1 VVAASATVALT
12 GLADTERIVLKGAG
26 GRQTKRLEVS
36 MKLRI
41 AMSAL
46 GAVVVAVILTPS
58 ALGEANPVVHSATGA
73 GHQDDVDTATGEVFN
88 RTFSFSAV
96 QHADG
101 TATGNAQI
109 ASRKFQ
115 LDGRE
120 LVIHM
125 RIDCLHVLP
134 DGKTAQLSGVV
145 TRTSFPFPEAPV
157 GEVHR
162 FTVQDNGEPGAG
174 VDKFSGV
181 PPNPLARD
189 CDDADFGQ
197 PEPGR
202 VAPTRTVNRGNIQV
216 R

>member
-1 VVAASATVALT
+1 MKKVLTITTLAAL
-12 GLADTERIVLKGAG
+12 
-26 GRQTKRLEVS
+26 
-36 MKLRI
+36 
-41 AMSAL
+41 
-46 GAVVVAVILTPS
+46 VVVAILVPAAPGAQNLVI
-58 ALGEANPVVHSATGA
+58 HSATGA
-73 GHQDDVDTATGEVFN
+73 GHQDDVDVATGEVFN

-96 QHADG
+96 QYADG
-101 TATGNAQI
+101 TAEGNAQI

-125 RIDCLHVLP
+125 SIDCLHVLP
-134 DGKTAQLSGVV
+134 DGKTAQLSGVI

-162 FTVQDNGEPGAG
+162 FTVQDNGEPGVG

>member
-1 VVAASATVALT
+1 MKKYLATAALAAL
-12 GLADTERIVLKGAG
+12 VL
-26 GRQTKRLEVS
+26 V
-36 MKLRI
+36 
-41 AMSAL
+41 
-46 GAVVVAVILTPS
+46 AVVVPGAPG
-58 ALGEANPVVHSATGA
+58 AQNPVVHSATGA
-73 GHQDDVDTATGEVFN
+73 GHQDDVDVATGEVFN

-96 QHADG
+96 QYADG
-101 TATGNAQI
+101 TANGNAQI

-115 LDGRE
+115 QDGRE
-120 LVIHM
+120 LVVHM
-125 RIDCLHVLP
+125 RIDCLHILD
-134 DGKTAQLSGVV
+134 DGKTAQLSGVI
-145 TRTSFPFPEAPV
+145 TRTSFPFEEAPV

-162 FTVQDNGEPGAG
+162 FTVQDNGEPGVG

-197 PEPGR
+197 PQPAR

>member
-1 VVAASATVALT
+1 MVRTRRVAAAAASVSVVAGFVVAAIVAP
-12 GLADTERIVLKGAG
+12 AAPGAG
-26 GRQTKRLEVS
+26 NT
-36 MKLRI
+36 
-41 AMSAL
+41 
-46 GAVVVAVILTPS
+46 
-58 ALGEANPVVHSATGA
+58 VVHWAVGA
-73 GHQDDVDTATGEVFN
+73 GHQDDVDVATGEVFN

-96 QHADG
+96 QYADG
-101 TATGNAQI
+101 TAEGNAQI
-109 ASRKFQ
+109 ASRKFT
-115 LDGRE
+115 LDGVE

-125 RIDCLHVLP
+125 RIDCLSVLP
-134 DGKTAQLSGVV
+134 DGNTARLSGVI
-145 TRTSFPFPEAPV
+145 TRTSFPFAEAPV
-157 GEVHR
+157 GEIHR

-181 PPNPLARD
+181 PPNPLARE

>member
-1 VVAASATVALT
+1 MVATRRVAAVAMSVVSGLGVAAILAPSAP
-12 GLADTERIVLKGAG
+12 GAG
-26 GRQTKRLEVS
+26 
-36 MKLRI
+36 
-41 AMSAL
+41 
-46 GAVVVAVILTPS
+46 
-58 ALGEANPVVHSATGA
+58 NPAGHWATGS
-73 GHQDDVDTATGEVFN
+73 GHQDDVDVATGEVFN

-96 QHADG
+96 QYADG
-101 TATGNAQI
+101 TTEGNAQI
-109 ASRKFQ
+109 ASRKFK
-115 LDGRE
+115 LDNLD

-145 TRTSFPFPEAPV
+145 TRTSYPDVEVPV

-174 VDKFSGV
+174 LDKFSGV
-181 PPNPLARD
+181 PPNPRARD

-197 PEPGR
+197 PEPAR

>member
-1 VVAASATVALT
+1 MKKYLATAALAAVVLV
-12 GLADTERIVLKGAG
+12 
-26 GRQTKRLEVS
+26 
-36 MKLRI
+36 
-41 AMSAL
+41 
-46 GAVVVAVILTPS
+46 AVVVPAAPG
-58 ALGEANPVVHSATGA
+58 AENPVIHSATGA
-73 GHQDDVDTATGEVFN
+73 GHQDDLDAATGEVFN

-96 QHADG
+96 QYADG
-101 TATGNAQI
+101 TAEGNAQI

-115 LDGRE
+115 QDGRE
-120 LVIHM
+120 LVVHM

-134 DGKTAQLSGVV
+134 DGKTAQLSGVI
-145 TRTSFPFPEAPV
+145 TRTSFPFAEAPV

-189 CDDADFGQ
+189 CDDPDFGQ
-197 PEPGR
+197 PQPAR

>member
-1 VVAASATVALT
+1 MKRYLATAALAAL
-12 GLADTERIVLKGAG
+12 VL
-26 GRQTKRLEVS
+26 V
-36 MKLRI
+36 
-41 AMSAL
+41 
-46 GAVVVAVILTPS
+46 AVVVPGAPG
-58 ALGEANPVVHSATGA
+58 AQNPVIHSATGS
-73 GHQDDVDTATGEVFN
+73 GHQDDVDVATGEVFN

-96 QHADG
+96 QYADG

-115 LDGRE
+115 RDNRS

-125 RIDCLHVLP
+125 RIDCLHVLD
-134 DGKTAQLSGVV
+134 DGKTARLSGVI
-145 TRTSFPFPEAPV
+145 TRTSFPFAEAPV
-157 GEVHR
+157 GVVHR

-181 PPNPLARD
+181 PPNPEGRD
-189 CDDADFGQ
+189 CDDPDFGQ
-197 PEPGR
+197 PDPAR

>member
-1 VVAASATVALT
+1 MKKCLTIAALAAL
-12 GLADTERIVLKGAG
+12 VL
-26 GRQTKRLEVS
+26 
-36 MKLRI
+36 
-41 AMSAL
+41 
-46 GAVVVAVILTPS
+46 VAVLVPS
-58 ALGEANPVVHSATGA
+58 APGAPNPVIHSATGS
-73 GHQDDVDTATGEVFN
+73 GHQDDIDAATGEVFN

-96 QHADG
+96 QYADG
-101 TATGNAQI
+101 TASGNAQI

-115 LDGRE
+115 LGNVD

-145 TRTSFPFPEAPV
+145 TRTSFPFPDAPV
-157 GEVHR
+157 GEIHR
-162 FTVQDNGEPGAG
+162 FSVQDNGEPGVG

-181 PPNPLARD
+181 PPNPLARE

>member
-1 VVAASATVALT
+1 MVLRRTYAAAVA
-12 GLADTERIVLKGAG
+12 GA
-26 GRQTKRLEVS
+26 
-36 MKLRI
+36 
-41 AMSAL
+41 
-46 GAVVVAVILTPS
+46 AVIGGSMIAAIVAPS
-58 ALGEANPVVHSATGA
+58 APGAENPVVSWATGA

-96 QHADG
+96 QYADG
-101 TATGNAQI
+101 TASGNAQI

-115 LDGRE
+115 QDGKE

-125 RIDCLHVLP
+125 DIDCLLVLD
-134 DGKTAQLSGVV
+134 DGKTARLSGVI
-145 TRTSFPFPEAPV
+145 TRTSFPFAEAPV

-189 CDDADFGQ
+189 CDDADFG
-197 PEPGR
+197 EPAPAR
-202 VAPTRTVNRGNIQV
+202 VAPTRTVNRGNIEV

>member
-1 VVAASATVALT
+1 MLRTRRAAAAAVTALVATAILASSAP
-12 GLADTERIVLKGAG
+12 GAG
-26 GRQTKRLEVS
+26 
-36 MKLRI
+36 
-41 AMSAL
+41 
-46 GAVVVAVILTPS
+46 
-58 ALGEANPVVHSATGA
+58 NPVVHSATGS
-73 GHQDDVDTATGEVFN
+73 GHQDDIDAATGAVFN

-115 LDGRE
+115 LDGVE

-125 RIDCLHVLP
+125 RIDCLSVLP
-134 DGKTAQLSGVV
+134 DGKTARLSGVV
-145 TRTSFPFPEAPV
+145 TRTSFPFPDAPV

-174 VDKFSGV
+174 SDKFSGV

-197 PEPGR
+197 PDPAR

>member
-1 VVAASATVALT
+1 MNKCLTIAAV
-12 GLADTERIVLKGAG
+12 
-26 GRQTKRLEVS
+26 
-36 MKLRI
+36 
-41 AMSAL
+41 SAL
-46 GAVVVAVILTPS
+46 VLAAALAPS
-58 ALGEANPVVHSATGA
+58 APSAPTPVIHSATGS
-73 GHQDDVDTATGEVFN
+73 GHQDDIDAATGEVFN

-96 QHADG
+96 QYADG
-101 TATGNAQI
+101 TASGNAQI

-115 LDGRE
+115 LGNVD

-145 TRTSFPFPEAPV
+145 TRTSFPFPDAPV
-157 GEVHR
+157 GEIHR
-162 FTVQDNGEPGAG
+162 FSVQDNGEPGAG

-181 PPNPLARD
+181 PPNPLARE

-216 R
+216 S

>member
-1 VVAASATVALT
+1 MVSERRVAAAVVPVLVVASVVVAAIVA
-12 GLADTERIVLKGAG
+12 
-26 GRQTKRLEVS
+26 
-36 MKLRI
+36 
-41 AMSAL
+41 
-46 GAVVVAVILTPS
+46 PS
-58 ALGEANPVVHSATGA
+58 APGAANPVVHSATGA
-73 GHQDDVDTATGEVFN
+73 GHQDDVDVATGAVFN

-96 QHADG
+96 QYADG
-101 TATGNAQI
+101 TAEGNAQV

-115 LDGRE
+115 QDGKE

-125 RIDCLHVLP
+125 SLDCLSVLP
-134 DGKTAQLSGVV
+134 DGKTARLSGVI
-145 TRTSFPFPEAPV
+145 TRTSFPFAEAPV

-181 PPNPLARD
+181 PPNPLARE

-197 PEPGR
+197 PEPAR

>member
-1 VVAASATVALT
+1 MKKFLT
-12 GLADTERIVLKGAG
+12 
-26 GRQTKRLEVS
+26 
-36 MKLRI
+36 
-41 AMSAL
+41 MSAF
-46 GAVVVAVILTPS
+46 GALALAAMLAPS
-58 ALGEANPVVHSATGA
+58 ALGDVNPVVHSATGA
-73 GHQDDVDTATGEVFN
+73 GHQDDVDAATGEVFN
-88 RTFSFSAV
+88 RTFSFSVV
-96 QHADG
+96 QYADG
-101 TATGNAQI
+101 TARGNAQI

-115 LDGRE
+115 LDNRD
-120 LVIHM
+120 LVIHV

-145 TRTSFPFPEAPV
+145 TRTSYPFAEAPV

-162 FTVQDNGEPGAG
+162 FSVQDNGEPGAE

-181 PPNPLARD
+181 PPNPLNRH

>member
-1 VVAASATVALT
+1 MKKLLT
-12 GLADTERIVLKGAG
+12 KSVF
-26 GRQTKRLEVS
+26 
-36 MKLRI
+36 
-41 AMSAL
+41 
-46 GAVVVAVILTPS
+46 GAVVLAAILAPS
-58 ALGEANPVVHSATGA
+58 ALGDANPIVHSATGS
-73 GHQDDVDTATGEVFN
+73 GHQDDIDAASGEVFN

-96 QHADG
+96 QYTDG
-101 TATGNAQI
+101 RTNGTAQI

-115 LDGRE
+115 LDNVD

-145 TRTSFPFPEAPV
+145 TRTSYPFPDAPV

-189 CDDADFGQ
+189 CDDADFG
-197 PEPGR
+197 EPAPAR
-202 VAPTRTVNRGNIQV
+202 VAPTRTVDRGNIQV

>member
-1 VVAASATVALT
+1 MKKCLTIAALAAL
-12 GLADTERIVLKGAG
+12 VL
-26 GRQTKRLEVS
+26 
-36 MKLRI
+36 
-41 AMSAL
+41 
-46 GAVVVAVILTPS
+46 VAVLVPS
-58 ALGEANPVVHSATGA
+58 APGAQNPVVHSATGS
-73 GHQDDVDTATGEVFN
+73 GHQDDVDVATGEVFN

-96 QHADG
+96 QYADG
-101 TATGNAQI
+101 TAEGNAQI

-115 LDGRE
+115 LDNVD

-125 RIDCLHVLP
+125 RIDCLHILP

-145 TRTSFPFPEAPV
+145 TRTSFPFPDAPV
-157 GEVHR
+157 GEIHR
-162 FTVQDNGEPGAG
+162 FSVQDNGEPGAG
-174 VDKFSGV
+174 LDKFSGV
-181 PPNPLARD
+181 PPNPLARE

>member
-1 VVAASATVALT
+1 MVRTRRVAAVAVSVVT
-12 GLADTERIVLKGAG
+12 GLGVAAILAQSAPGAG
-26 GRQTKRLEVS
+26 N
-36 MKLRI
+36 
-41 AMSAL
+41 
-46 GAVVVAVILTPS
+46 AVV
-58 ALGEANPVVHSATGA
+58 HWATGS
-73 GHQDDVDTATGEVFN
+73 GHQDDVDVATGEVFN

-96 QHADG
+96 QYADG
-101 TATGNAQI
+101 TAEGNAQI

-115 LDGRE
+115 QDGRE

-134 DGKTAQLSGVV
+134 DGKTAQLSGVI
-145 TRTSFPFPEAPV
+145 TRTSFPFAEAPV

-174 VDKFSGV
+174 VDRFSGV

-189 CDDADFGQ
+189 CDDPDFGQ
-197 PEPGR
+197 PQPAR

>member
-1 VVAASATVALT
+1 MKKYLAAAALAA
-12 GLADTERIVLKGAG
+12 LVL
-26 GRQTKRLEVS
+26 V
-36 MKLRI
+36 
-41 AMSAL
+41 
-46 GAVVVAVILTPS
+46 AVVVPTAPG
-58 ALGEANPVVHSATGA
+58 AENPVIHSATGS
-73 GHQDDVDTATGEVFN
+73 GHQDDVDVATGEVFN

-96 QHADG
+96 QYADG
-101 TATGNAQI
+101 TASGNAQI

-115 LDGRE
+115 LDNRE

-125 RIDCLHVLP
+125 RIDCLNVLP
-134 DGKTAQLSGVV
+134 DGKTAQLSGVI
-145 TRTSFPFPEAPV
+145 TRTSYPFAEAPV

-174 VDKFSGV
+174 LDKFSGV

-197 PEPGR
+197 PEPAR

>member
-1 VVAASATVALT
+1 MKKCLAIATV
-12 GLADTERIVLKGAG
+12 
-26 GRQTKRLEVS
+26 
-36 MKLRI
+36 
-41 AMSAL
+41 SAL
-46 GAVVVAVILTPS
+46 VLVGALVPS
-58 ALGEANPVVHSATGA
+58 APSAPTPVIHSATGS
-73 GHQDDVDTATGEVFN
+73 GHQDDIDAATGEVFN

-96 QHADG
+96 QYADG
-101 TATGNAQI
+101 TASGNAQI

-115 LDGRE
+115 LGNVD

-181 PPNPLARD
+181 PPNPLARE